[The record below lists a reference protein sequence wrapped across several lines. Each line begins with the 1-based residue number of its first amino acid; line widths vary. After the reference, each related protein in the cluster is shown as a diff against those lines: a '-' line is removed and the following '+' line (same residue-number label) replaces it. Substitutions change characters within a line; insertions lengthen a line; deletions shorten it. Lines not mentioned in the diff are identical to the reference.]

1 MSHTV
6 RDKKKLLDRTRRIKG
21 QIEGI
26 ERSLEEEKD
35 CFAILQN
42 VAACRGALNG
52 LMAEII
58 DGHIQL
64 HVIDP
69 KRPHTHEQHEA
80 ADDLMKIIRTYLR

>member
-6 RDKKKLLDRTRRIKG
+6 RDKKKLLLRVRRIKG
-21 QIEGI
+21 QIEGV
-26 ERSLEEEKD
+26 ERLLAEEED
-35 CFAILQN
+35 CFAILQS

-58 DGHIQL
+58 DGHINL

-69 KRPHTHEQHEA
+69 NRPHTHEQHEA
-80 ADDLMKIIRTYLR
+80 ADELMKIIRTYLK